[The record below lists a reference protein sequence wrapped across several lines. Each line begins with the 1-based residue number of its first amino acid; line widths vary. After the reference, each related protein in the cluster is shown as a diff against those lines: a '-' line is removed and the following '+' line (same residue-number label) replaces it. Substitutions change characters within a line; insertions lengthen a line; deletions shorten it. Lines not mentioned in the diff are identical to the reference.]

1 MGFEHFCCVSRKK
14 YELVLFFLRGHEWR
28 DCDVVFS
35 LERSGSELGGLE
47 CWKMSCFY
55 WVKAHAFL
63 GPRCTNLRVKS
74 CRVSARANEKRYP
87 VRWCD
92 QFFSPKKCWMFF
104 FCKMGVAV
112 CSLAPTLIRKYE
124 VSEGVAI
131 LDRTGQTIRIKCI
144 CRYTIQMCKYDVF
157 CHKIFLGAL

>member
-1 MGFEHFCCVSRKK
+1 MRKNTP
-14 YELVLFFLRGHEWR
+14 
-28 DCDVVFS
+28 
-35 LERSGSELGGLE
+35 LGG
-47 CWKMSCFY
+47 
-55 WVKAHAFL
+55 VI
-63 GPRCTNLRVKS
+63 N
-74 CRVSARANEKRYP
+74 
-87 VRWCD
+87 
-92 QFFSPKKCWMFF
+92 FFSKKVLDVLF
-104 FCKMGVAV
+104 FCKMGAVV